1 MLLVKRATKP
11 LGVGSIVKVTPEAL
25 RTYGTKKSGT
35 FNDRLTDKKFIV
47 LGKVNSCEQ
56 KIIRVIE
63 IQTGSYPDGN
73 ASQFRY
79 QKKQKLRFISL
90 SSIEDSKQ
98 TYFSIFGTDGRLE
111 VQAKLLN
118 AHGLNITKV

>member
-63 IQTGSYPDGN
+63 IPDGN